1 MGAWRGLEVR
11 VILPRMDLLIAG
23 MGRAGTTAL
32 ANLLT
37 TPPDRWV
44 IIEPGLTRDGVGEH
58 VLEQARR
65 FGPPVAVSDAQWRA
79 GGDRETGLERFA
91 RTIGPGLSSLRGW
104 GVKEVNPTGLD
115 ELIRVFEPRKVLL
128 AVRDIR
134 DCAISV
140 LEKSRLH
147 AAEGRSVQSDEWLAR
162 RLGDAGAALVRLR
175 SRLDSARVRTV
186 QYERFTTD
194 PVYRAGIE
202 DWLGWPLTGDPG
214 RCMDLFGR
222 EYEVARHAGAV
233 TASSVDRRERERSP
247 EALRFA
253 AGVER
258 AAAAYQQAFGYAG
271 QAAEVAA

>member
-1 MGAWRGLEVR
+1 MGAWWGLEVR

-37 TPPDRWV
+37 TPPEHWV

-58 VLEQARR
+58 VFEQARR
-65 FGPPVAVSDAQWRA
+65 FGAPVAVSEEAWRA

-91 RTIGPGLSSLRGW
+91 RTIGPGLSALRGW
-104 GVKEVNPTGLD
+104 GVKEVNPMGLD

-147 AAEGRSVQSDEWLAR
+147 AAEGRPVQSDDWLAR
-162 RLGDAGAALVRLR
+162 RLTDAGAALVRIR
-175 SRLDSARVRTV
+175 SRLDASRVRTV

-194 PVYRAGIE
+194 AAYRDSLE
-202 DWLGWPLTGDPG
+202 SWLDWPLTGDPG

-222 EYEVARHAGAV
+222 EYEVARHAGSV
-233 TASSVDRRERERSP
+233 SASSVDRREREQSA

-253 AGVER
+253 ARVEQD
-258 AAAAYQQAFGYAG
+258 AAAYQRAFGYADL
-271 QAAEVAA
+271 AAEVAA

>member
-1 MGAWRGLEVR
+1 M
-11 VILPRMDLLIAG
+11 ILPRMDLLIAG

-44 IIEPGLTRDGVGEH
+44 LIEPGLTRDGVGDH
-58 VLEQARR
+58 VFEQARR
-65 FGPPVAVSDAQWRA
+65 FGPPVAVSEAQWRA

-91 RTIGPGLSSLRGW
+91 RTIGPGLSALRGW

-115 ELIRVFEPRKVLL
+115 EIIRVFEPRKVLL

-147 AAEGRSVQSDEWLAR
+147 AAERRSVQSDEWLAR
-162 RLGDAGAALVRLR
+162 RLTDAGAALVRLR
-175 SRLDSARVRTV
+175 SRLDPARVRTV

-194 PVYRAGIE
+194 PLYRAALE
-202 DWLGWPLTGDPG
+202 DWLNWPLTGDPG

-222 EYEVARHAGAV
+222 EYEVARHAGTV
-233 TASSVDRRERERSP
+233 TASSVDRREREQSP

-258 AAAAYQQAFGYAG
+258 AAAAYQQAFGYARH
-271 QAAEVAA
+271 AAEVAA